1 MSTLF
6 GSGVYGDKNNSS
18 IIASSNSDPKW
29 FQDTK
34 KRTIANHLVPRRKA
48 GLQVATTEVKGT
60 NKNTKNTK
68 NLLGLTSEDKEYNIL
83 SFGVN
88 QRKALTTGSSLD
100 IYDTSSGNLLHDT
113 VNDTIVEDFTLYN
126 NNDDLPP
133 SRSIYDLND
142 DVLISFN
149 KPTNQNTDSFINKN
163 PKSYNN
169 AFSKLDDTT
178 ESAKITPKDQEPSN
192 LTNPLDHSESA
203 VLIFGYH
210 ESLVNQVIAYF
221 LELGTI
227 LEPFEVNKSAN
238 NNARFLLN
246 ETSQDRKKVYP
257 IFSGESWVKITYDN
271 PSSAI
276 DALQENGNVFNGAII
291 GVVPYTKDTVEK
303 LQKRTLSPNEDI
315 GGGIE
320 LSKSIDH
327 PNAKLDSGNGLMAD
341 ASDIPYVKRIDIKDG
356 SGFFL
361 KATNNTTSDPT
372 KTEAE
377 KKDSEKLGIV
387 GKTCKFLFG
396 FNEL

>member
-6 GSGVYGDKNNSS
+6 GSGINSS
-18 IIASSNSDPKW
+18 TGGIASGNSDPKW

-34 KRTIANHLVPRRKA
+34 KRIITNHLVPRRKA
-48 GLQVATTEVKGT
+48 GLQVAATTAKGG
-60 NKNTKNTK
+60 NKKDTKNTK
-68 NLLGLTSEDKEYNIL
+68 NLLGLSSEDNEYNIL
-83 SFGVN
+83 SFGVS

-113 VNDTIVEDFTLYN
+113 ANESLAADFNLYN

-163 PKSYNN
+163 PKNYNN
-169 AFSKLDDTT
+169 AFSQFDD
-178 ESAKITPKDQEPSN
+178 SNEPSKIA
-192 LTNPLDHSESA
+192 TKDKEPIHNPLDHSESA

-210 ESLVNQVIAYF
+210 ESMVNQVIGYF

-227 LEPFEVNKSAN
+227 LEPFEVNKNANN
-238 NNARFLLN
+238 NNARFLFN

-303 LQKRTLSPNEDI
+303 LQKRTLSANEDI

-320 LSKSIDH
+320 LSKNIEH
-327 PNAKLDSGNGLMAD
+327 PNAKSDSVTGLM
-341 ASDIPYVKRIDIKDG
+341 SDSNDIAYVKRVDIKDG
-356 SGFFL
+356 TGFFL
-361 KATNNTTSDPT
+361 KATNNAASDPT

-377 KKDSEKLGIV
+377 KKNDEKLGVV
-387 GKTCKFLFG
+387 GKTFKFLFG